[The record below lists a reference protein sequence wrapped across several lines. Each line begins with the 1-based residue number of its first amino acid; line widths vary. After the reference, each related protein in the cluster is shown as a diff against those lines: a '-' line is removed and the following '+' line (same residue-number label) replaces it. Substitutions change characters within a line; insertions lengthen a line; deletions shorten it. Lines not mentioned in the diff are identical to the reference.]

1 MKNSVLIT
9 AVLTAG
15 LFAAGC
21 NKSSQTASNDHGHDH
36 GLDGHSHDK
45 KSGPPHGGTPVQVGG
60 HDFHLELVND
70 THAGKMLAYVF
81 DDHLEH
87 AESVPPTTFELIAKI
102 GAMEHRATFNPG
114 DGSRPALAEVN
125 VFHATA
131 DWLKTATNFD
141 GVIPTITLKN
151 ETFTNVTFSYPKGSS
166 HTSDSH

>member
-1 MKNSVLIT
+1 MKNSVLLS

-21 NKSSQTASNDHGHDH
+21 NKSSPTASNDHGHDH
-36 GLDGHSHDK
+36 GPGGHSHDK

-70 THAGKMLAYVF
+70 TNAGKMLAYVF
-81 DDHLEH
+81 DEH
-87 AESVPPTTFELIAKI
+87 MEDAKSVPPTTFELVAKI
-102 GAMEHRATFNPG
+102 GGTEHRATFNPG
-114 DGSRPALAEVN
+114 DGSRPAVREVD

-131 DWLKTATNFD
+131 DWLKTATNFE
-141 GVIPTITLKN
+141 GVIPKITLKN

-166 HTSDSH
+166 HTADSH

>member
-36 GLDGHSHDK
+36 GPGGHFHDK

-70 THAGKMLAYVF
+70 THAGKMLAYVY

-87 AESVPPTTFELIAKI
+87 AESVPPATFDLVAKI
-102 GAMEHRATFNPG
+102 G
-114 DGSRPALAEVN
+114 
-125 VFHATA
+125 
-131 DWLKTATNFD
+131 
-141 GVIPTITLKN
+141 
-151 ETFTNVTFSYPKGSS
+151 
-166 HTSDSH
+166 